1 MLLRQE
7 IQWVD
12 DAFKTGVWAND
23 VTPTVLWSD
32 YTTSDPIEDNEDGK
46 EAILKVTGQEANK
59 AVYGY
64 KVFRKLKNHPD
75 ILDRI
80 KYTTSVTGRTV
91 TPQLLAAMLDLEEV
105 LIAKSIKATN
115 NEGETAAYDFVH
127 GKHGALFHVAP
138 NPGLLIPSACYTL
151 SWREISQGMGADIA
165 ITRELV
171 PLTNGAIRVESQVAF
186 DNKILGTDLG
196 YFFNGAVA

>member
-1 MLLRQE
+1 VE
-7 IQWVD
+7 
-12 DAFKTGVWAND
+12 T
-23 VTPTVLWSD
+23 
-32 YTTSDPIEDNEDGK
+32 GK

-59 AVYGY
+59 MVLGY
-64 KVFRKLKNHPD
+64 QVFRKLKNHPD
-75 ILDRI
+75 IIDRI
-80 KYTTSVTGRTV
+80 KYTTGVTGRTV
-91 TPQLLAAMLDLEEV
+91 TPELLAAMFDLEEV

-127 GKHGALFHVAP
+127 GKHALLLHVAP

-151 SWREISQGMGADIA
+151 SWRAISQGLGTDIA

-171 PLTNGAIRVESQVAF
+171 PLTNGAIRVEAQVAF
-186 DNKILGTDLG
+186 DNKVLGTDLG